1 MRATLSLAERGMAAM
16 LVVLLTLLVTSSALA
31 CQGTNR
37 QYRQYTAPTNV
48 ALPAVGGRLSLTTA
62 TNFNFSGCNATNH
75 IIYFWVYTG
84 TYDAATLSFY
94 DSRNAP
100 GLGVRIRFNGTIIT
114 DRRVKMLNPPA
125 SGSWPISYE
134 VIRRSTGSLVQSGSV
149 PHILVTIC
157 GHNAVAGSFGCSLVE
172 GPDTFINRVHYPAQ
186 PATCQLSDIAP
197 VLAPIR
203 ATEVPNVGSTAT
215 ANPGFVVPMNCANG
229 NMSSVPIRFT
239 LRDAQAT
246 GSTSNQ
252 LTPIPGSTTSAGVRL
267 QLLRRPAG
275 GSYTVQ
281 NMGASWTQ
289 TKTPT
294 GTFPAPD
301 LAVRYI
307 RTGAITPGTI
317 GSAVTLTMDYP

>member
-1 MRATLSLAERGMAAM
+1 MNFTPSGARRGAASIVV
-16 LVVLLTLLVTSSALA
+16 VVLVLLVTSSAFA

-37 QYRQYTAPTNV
+37 QYREYTAPANV

-62 TNFNFSGCNATNH
+62 TNFNFSGCHPTNN
-75 IIYFWVYTG
+75 IIYLWVFTG
-84 TYDAATLSFY
+84 NYDAATSSFY

-100 GLGVRIRFNGTIIT
+100 GLGVRIRFNGTLIT
-114 DRRVKMLNPPA
+114 AERTKMLNPPA
-125 SGSWPISYE
+125 SGSWPITYE
-134 VIRRSTGSLVQSGSV
+134 VIRRSTASLVQSGSV
-149 PHILVTIC
+149 PHILVSIC
-157 GHNAVAGSFGCSLVE
+157 GHAAVSSVYACPMVE
-172 GPDTFINRVHYPAQ
+172 GPDTFINRVYYPAQ
-186 PATCQLSDIAP
+186 PATCQLSDVAP
-197 VLAPIR
+197 VLTQLR
-203 ATEVPNVGSTAT
+203 AAEVPNVGSTAT
-215 ANPGFVVPMNCANG
+215 ANAGFVVPMTCANG

-239 LRDAQAT
+239 LKDAQAT
-246 GSTSNQ
+246 GNTSNQ

-275 GSYTVQ
+275 GSYAVQ

-307 RTGAITPGTI
+307 RTGAISPGTI

>member
-1 MRATLSLAERGMAAM
+1 MNFTPSGALRGAASIVV
-16 LVVLLTLLVTSSALA
+16 VVLALLVTSSAFA

-37 QYRQYTAPTNV
+37 QYREYTAPTNV
-48 ALPAVGGRLSLTTA
+48 ALPALGGRLSLTTA
-62 TNFNFSGCNATNH
+62 TNFNFSGCHPTNN
-75 IIYFWVYTG
+75 IIYFWVFG
-84 TYDAATLSFY
+84 SNYDAATSAFY

-100 GLGVRIRFNGTIIT
+100 GLGVRIRFNGTLIT
-114 DRRVKMLNPPA
+114 SERFKMLNPPA
-125 SGSWPISYE
+125 SGSWPITYE
-134 VIRRSTGSLVQSGSV
+134 VIRRSTASLVQSGSV
-149 PHILVTIC
+149 PHVFVSIC
-157 GHNAVAGSFGCSLVE
+157 GHAAVAGSFGCPLVE
-172 GPDTFINRVHYPAQ
+172 GNDTFINRLYYPAQ

-197 VLAPIR
+197 RLAVLR
-203 ATEVPNVGSTAT
+203 AADLPAVGSTA
-215 ANPGFVVPMNCANG
+215 AGNAGFAVPMTCANG

-239 LRDAQAT
+239 LKDAQAT
-246 GSTSNQ
+246 GNTSNQ

-275 GSYTVQ
+275 GSYAVQ

-307 RTGAITPGTI
+307 RTGAISPGTI